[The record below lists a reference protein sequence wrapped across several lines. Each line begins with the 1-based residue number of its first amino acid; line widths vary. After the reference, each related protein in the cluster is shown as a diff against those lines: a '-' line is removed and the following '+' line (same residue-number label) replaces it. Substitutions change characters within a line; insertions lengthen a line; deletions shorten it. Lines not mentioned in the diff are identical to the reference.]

1 MCRLTLFG
9 YFRIATPQLPIWA
22 TVCLAG
28 LMLACVSACP
38 AVAQTVQLPTF
49 SSFSVDT
56 SVSIPDSD
64 GAYSEAARRARQQPG
79 FPGLKP
85 AGADLGRQ
93 QSGRAGQGGRG
104 AAGTTAGGS
113 ALSVHATIHDSP
125 SDQSANRG
133 RAARHADVTS
143 GLDRFAIALAAT
155 RESTAGRPA
164 PSVKQARRH
173 WLAEKQKQAQ
183 QAARSAAR
191 SGRGAE

>member
-1 MCRLTLFG
+1 MSDPLADSTAPASGILVVEDEDNIALALDWLLTREG
-9 YFRIATPQLPIWA
+9 YRHERVRSGAEALPAI
-22 TVCLAG
+22 
-28 LMLACVSACP
+28 
-38 AVAQTVQLPTF
+38 
-49 SSFSVDT
+49 
-56 SVSIPDSD
+56 
-64 GAYSEAARRARQQPG
+64 RRAHPALVLLVGMLPG
-79 FPGLKP
+79 MSGYEICKDVRDDP
-85 AGADLGRQ
+85 ALRDTRILRM
-93 QSGRAGQGGRG
+93 
-104 AAGTTAGGS
+104 TAGGS

-125 SDQSANRG
+125 SDQSAKRG
-133 RAARHADVTS
+133 RTARHADVTS